1 MSNLF
6 IKAFRAQEKYQNK
19 KTKDHAARLEERR
32 KASIENTNRLNI
44 KDSQIMQILLMNDRG
59 VSGAQIAR
67 ELDISPSVVYNSTR
81 RYELF
86 EDPITGA
93 YWFRRTNYI

>member
-1 MSNLF
+1 MSKLF
-6 IKAFRAQEKYQNK
+6 IKAFRAQEKYQKK
-19 KTKDHAARLEERR
+19 KTKAHTARLEEKR
-32 KASIENTNRLNI
+32 KASIESTKRLNI
-44 KDSQIMQILLMNDRG
+44 KDSQIMQILLMSDRG

-67 ELDISPSVVYNSTR
+67 ELDISPSAVYNSTR

-93 YWFRRTNYI
+93 HWFRRTNYI